1 VTDASHVDS
10 PAQDSILLQT
20 LRGVPGD
27 ALCERCLSAICVLSS
42 DDVRIGT
49 STLLERAELE
59 RARGCASCHRDVA
72 SLIYR
77 VKCSHCGS
85 RFAYGD
91 KPLRLGE
98 ELFHVS
104 CLRRLIT
111 DDTIRLSRA
120 LGRRS
125 RRLIEE
131 SRRRVREGREGWPPL
146 ESP

>member
-1 VTDASHVDS
+1 MTDES
-10 PAQDSILLQT
+10 PPQYLIILQT
-20 LRGVPGD
+20 LRGLPGD
-27 ALCERCLSAICVLSS
+27 ALCERCLSAICTLSS

-49 STLLERAELE
+49 SALLERAELE
-59 RARGCASCHRDVA
+59 RARGCASCRRDVA

-77 VKCSHCGS
+77 VKCSHCSSG
-85 RFAYGD
+85 FAYGE
-91 KPLRLGE
+91 KPLRMGE

-131 SRRRVREGREGWPPL
+131 SRRRMREGRGGWPPL